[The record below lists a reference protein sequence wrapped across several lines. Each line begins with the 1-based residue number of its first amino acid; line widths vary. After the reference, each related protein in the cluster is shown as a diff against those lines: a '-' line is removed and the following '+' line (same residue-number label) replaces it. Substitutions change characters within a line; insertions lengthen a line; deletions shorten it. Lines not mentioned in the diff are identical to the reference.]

1 MNSWRPY
8 PLLRLV
14 LPFLAGIISGISL
27 DSPGEVKG
35 WMLFLPAGLL
45 ISLQIFPQI
54 FPQYR
59 LRWITG
65 ILINAFLLL
74 AGYNLTCINRTSNQR
89 GYLGLNPD
97 GLFVAMVAEPPAVR
111 NGSFKVLLGI
121 KYRRGNDGWEVVRGR
136 AVGYLKCKSGGK
148 SLQFGDHILLHA
160 GFSPIK
166 DNSNPHAFNYFR
178 YLANKN
184 INHQVFVDHNS
195 WTIINIRSD
204 WMVRKVA
211 FQMRDYLLNVLRVN
225 EVKGRE
231 FAVASALLLGY
242 VAELDAGL
250 RHDYAASG
258 AMHILSVS
266 GMHVGIIYIFLEFLL
281 GFLNK
286 RKALRFLKAAILL
299 IFIWFYA
306 MLTGLSPCVFRSA
319 AMLSLPIV
327 AKSMNRTPDMFNI
340 IAASIFLILALD
352 PFLLLD
358 VGFQLS
364 YLAVAG
370 IVILYKP
377 IYDLYVTSAWFPDK
391 VWSILAVSIAAQ
403 VATLPI
409 TLYTFHQF
417 PNYFM
422 LTNIFV
428 VPLSSLIIYA
438 GILLLAAGAVPVL
451 SFICAKALIGL
462 VWLLNYIIHFIEQL
476 PHSTTQGIFISSTEM
491 VVLYL
496 IIGFLFLFLTR
507 RRIPWLFMFLGTCI
521 ALNLSFMQF
530 KFDRLKNNGFM
541 VYNAYRTACYQFTCQ
556 DRAVSFYS
564 GSDQKQVSADKI
576 NSEITRSELD
586 ARGIKFHRAYW
597 LGMKRNHRQISA
609 SQWDVYKSGNF
620 FEFSGKRMVI
630 LSTSIPTCLDEG
642 ICVDYLIL
650 SGNPKIRISDA
661 VKTFHPQQIIIDATN
676 SRMRTLQWLQEAR
689 AQQVECHSVTHDG
702 AFVKEF

>member
-14 LPFLAGIISGISL
+14 FPFLAGIIAGISL
-27 DSPGEVKG
+27 DSHGEVKG
-35 WMLFLPAGLL
+35 WIIFLLAGFL
-45 ISLQIFPQI
+45 ISLPVFTKT

-65 ILINAFLLL
+65 ILINVFLIF
-74 AGYNLTCINRTSNQR
+74 AGYHLICINRTSCQP
-89 GYLGLNPD
+89 GYLGLQPD
-97 GLFVAMVAEPPAVR
+97 GLFVAMVSEPPAVK
-111 NGSFKVLLGI
+111 NASHKVLLEV
-121 KYRRGNDGWEVVRGR
+121 KYRRCNERWERVSGR
-136 AVGYLKCKSGGK
+136 AVGHLKCKPGGK
-148 SLQFGDHILLHA
+148 PLQFGDHILLHA
-160 GFSPIK
+160 GFNQIR

-184 INHQVFVDHNS
+184 INHQVFADQNA
-195 WTIINIRSD
+195 WTLINIRSGG
-204 WMVRKVA
+204 MIRKIA
-211 FQMRDYLLNVLRVN
+211 FRMRDHLLNVLRENQVQG
-225 EVKGRE
+225 KE

-286 RKALRFLKAAILL
+286 RKALRFLKALVLL

-319 AMLSLPIV
+319 AMLSLPIL

-340 IAASIFLILALD
+340 ISASIFIILALD

-364 YLAVAG
+364 YLAVSG

-377 IYDLYVTSAWFPDK
+377 IYDLYVTASWFPDK

-403 VATLPI
+403 IATLPI

-422 LTNIFV
+422 VTNIFV
-428 VPLSSLIIYA
+428 VPLSSLIIYV
-438 GILLLAAGAVPVL
+438 GILLLAIGAVPVL
-451 SFICAKALIGL
+451 SFICAKVLIGL
-462 VWLLNYIIHFIEQL
+462 VWLLNYIIHIIEQL
-476 PHSTTQGIFISSTEM
+476 PYSTTQGIYISSTEM
-491 VVLYL
+491 IILYL
-496 IIGFLFLFLTR
+496 IVGFLFLFLTK
-507 RRIPWLFMFLGTCI
+507 RRISWLFLFLGTSI

-530 KFDRLKNNGFM
+530 NLDRLKFSGFV
-541 VYNAYRTACYQFTCQ
+541 VYNSYRTACYQFICQ
-556 DRAVSFYS
+556 DRAVSFYR
-564 GSDQKQVSADKI
+564 GNDQKQFSINKI
-576 NSEITRSELD
+576 NSETTRAELD
-586 ARGIKFHRAYW
+586 ARGIKFHRAFW
-597 LGMKRNHRQISA
+597 LGKKGIQKQVSENHGF
-609 SQWDVYKSGNF
+609 VFKSDNF

-630 LSTSIPTCLDEG
+630 LRSTIPKCLDKE
-642 ICVDYLIL
+642 IKVDYLIL
-650 SGNPKIRISDA
+650 SGNPRIRVSDA
-661 VKTFHPQQIIIDATN
+661 VKTFHPQQIIIDGTN
-676 SRMRTLQWLQEAR
+676 SRMRTFQWLQDAR
-689 AQQVECHSVTHDG
+689 TQQVECHSVTQDG

>member
-14 LPFLAGIISGISL
+14 FPFVTGIIAGISL
-27 DSPGEVKG
+27 DSHGVVRG
-35 WMLFLPAGLL
+35 WILFFLAGLL
-45 ISLQIFPQI
+45 ISLPVFTKT

-74 AGYNLTCINRTSNQR
+74 AGYHLTCINRTSSHP
-89 GYLGLNPD
+89 GYLGLQPE
-97 GLFVAMVAEPPAVR
+97 GLFVAMVAEPPAVK
-111 NGSFKVLLGI
+111 NASHKVLLEI
-121 KYRRGNDGWEVVRGR
+121 KYRRGNEGWEGVSGR
-136 AVGYLKCKSGGK
+136 AVGYLKCKPGGK
-148 SLQFGDHILLHA
+148 SLQFGDHILLHTR
-160 GFSPIK
+160 FNQIR

-184 INHQVFVDHNS
+184 INHQVFADHKA
-195 WTIINIRSD
+195 WTLISIRSGG
-204 WMVRKVA
+204 MIRKIA
-211 FQMRDYLLNVLRVN
+211 FRMRDHLLNVLRENQVAG
-225 EVKGRE
+225 KE

-286 RKALRFLKAAILL
+286 RKALRFLKAAVLL

-319 AMLSLPIV
+319 AMISLPIL

-340 IAASIFLILALD
+340 IAASIFIILALD

-377 IYDLYVTSAWFPDK
+377 IYDLYVTASWFPDK
-391 VWSILAVSIAAQ
+391 IWSILAVSIAAQ
-403 VATLPI
+403 IATLPI

-428 VPLSSLIIYA
+428 VPLSSLIIYV
-438 GILLLAAGAVPVL
+438 GILLLAVGAVPVL

-476 PHSTTQGIFISSTEM
+476 PYSTTQGIYISSTEM
-491 VVLYL
+491 IVLYL
-496 IIGFLFLFLTR
+496 IIGFLFLFLTKK
-507 RRIPWLFMFLGTCI
+507 RIPWLFLFLGTCI

-530 KFDRLKNNGFM
+530 KLDRLKFTGFV
-541 VYNAYRTACYQFTCQ
+541 VYNAYRTACYQFASQ

-564 GSDQKQVSADKI
+564 GSDQKQVPINKI
-576 NSEITRSELD
+576 NSETTRPEQD

-597 LGMKRNHRQISA
+597 LSMKSSTRQASA
-609 SQWDVYKSGNF
+609 SHGFVFKSGDF
-620 FEFSGKRMVI
+620 FEFFAKRMVI
-630 LSTSIPTCLDEG
+630 LRSTIPKSLEKEMR
-642 ICVDYLIL
+642 VDYLIL
-650 SGNPKIRISDA
+650 SGNPKIRIADA

-676 SRMRTLQWLQEAR
+676 SRLRTLQWLQDAR
-689 AQQVECHSVTHDG
+689 SQHIECHSVTQDG